1 MNLKITARHE
11 KINNTIKQ
19 YLQSKLDVLGK
30 YFDQI
35 KHIEV
40 ILDHNKNLYSAE
52 IIVSVLFGGKL
63 ISKMSHYDCVAA
75 IDSIIKKIDK
85 QLSKVK
91 GKIKKRTTK
100 SSVRDT
106 DEEVSDRKKYL
117 KFEQEDLY

>member
-1 MNLKITARHE
+1 MNIKITARHE
-11 KINNTIKQ
+11 KINNAIKQ

-52 IIVSVLFGGKL
+52 IIVSVIFGGKL
-63 ISKMSHYDCVAA
+63 ISKISHYDCVAA

-100 SSVRDT
+100 SSVRDI
-106 DEEVSDRKKYL
+106 DEEISDRKKYL
-117 KFEQEDLY
+117 KSEQEDLY